1 MMVARRVVN
10 WFKIVRGLPVI
21 VSIAV
26 ATAFP
31 AAAQQPGAPT
41 TPPASTPAPDTGAA
55 NAGAA
60 WRITEPPQSTLVYAR
75 DGSLIGEIGRELRTS
90 VPLASLP
97 AYVPQAFI
105 AIEDRRFYQHNGV
118 DMIGVFGAIKDGMI
132 GRGLRG
138 ASTITQQLVGNL
150 HPDLINRRDMTID
163 RKLREQDAARE
174 MERHYTKAQ
183 ILEAYL
189 NQIPFGHGWFGI
201 DAASR
206 HYFGKPA
213 GRLSLAEAA
222 TLAALPRSAPY
233 YDPIR
238 HPDRA
243 RSRRNLV
250 LSQMA
255 SQGLITTADAAAA
268 EGQPVVTVAP
278 DVVAPAPYFVDAVRT
293 VALAE
298 GVPVDSGGYR
308 LYSTLDPAEQRAAVT
323 ALAEG
328 TAALEARPG
337 YRHPTLASHP
347 KETAN
352 YLQGVVVALEAATGE
367 VRVLVGGRDYQ
378 DSPFDRAIL
387 AARQPGSA
395 FKPIVY
401 AAAIADS
408 IPPNAAVYDTAIAI
422 RQANGTV
429 YRPDDA
435 DGKFLGAMSMREALV
450 DSRNSVAVQLAL
462 RVGLDSVI
470 ALARRVGITTPIAP
484 VPASAIGASGVH
496 PIDLVAAYGAF
507 ATLGQV
513 TQPQFLTRIDDRSGR
528 LVWAPHVLIMAPA
541 LDSNVAFIV
550 GDMMRD
556 VIERGTASEAHG
568 LLPPS
573 LAVAGKT
580 GTTNDN
586 TDLWFVGYTPELVA
600 GVWLGFDQP
609 QPIAKGV
616 AGGTSAAPIWARFI
630 AAIYAGPGPD
640 SGGTWVT
647 QLPAPPLGLVMAE
660 LDRVTGTVA
669 DSTTPIGNRY
679 KEYFLPGTE
688 PAALRFDPR
697 SLFADGPLAL
707 H

>member
-1 MMVARRVVN
+1 MAVMVARRIAKSSRAREALIVVASI
-10 WFKIVRGLPVI
+10 IVA
-21 VSIAV
+21 SS
-26 ATAFP
+26 TAS
-31 AAAQQPGAPT
+31 ARQTGTPGAP
-41 TPPASTPAPDTGAA
+41 PPAPAADTAA
-55 NAGAA
+55 SNLGEA
-60 WRITEPPQSTLVYAR
+60 WRITEPPQSSLVYAR
-75 DGSLIGEIGRELRTS
+75 GGSLIGEIGRELRTS

-97 AYVPQAFI
+97 VYVPQAFI

-118 DMIGVFGAIKDGMI
+118 DMIGVIGAIKDGMI

-150 HPDLINRRDMTID
+150 HPDLVNRRDMSID

-189 NQIPFGHGWFGI
+189 NEIPFGHGWFGI

-250 LSQMA
+250 LTQMA
-255 SQGLITTADAAAA
+255 SQNLITEADADAAKA
-268 EGQPVVTVAP
+268 QPVVTAPADVAS
-278 DVVAPAPYFVDAVRT
+278 PAPYFVDAVRT
-293 VALAE
+293 IALGE
-298 GVPVDSGGYR
+298 GVPVDAGGYR
-308 LYSTLDPAEQRAAVT
+308 LYSTLDLPAQRAAAA
-323 ALAEG
+323 ALASG
-328 TAALEARPG
+328 AAELEARPG
-337 YRHPTLASHP
+337 YHHPTLASHP
-347 KETAN
+347 KDTAD
-352 YLQGVVVALEAATGE
+352 YLQGVVIALDAASGE
-367 VRVLVGGRDYQ
+367 VRALVGGRDYQ
-378 DSPFDRAIL
+378 DSPFDRAML
-387 AARQPGSA
+387 ATRQPGSA

-408 IPPNAAVYDTAIAI
+408 IPANAMLSDTALAI
-422 RQANGTV
+422 RLANGSM

-435 DGKFLGAMSMREALV
+435 DGKFLGAMTMRDALV
-450 DSRNSVAVQLAL
+450 QSRNSVAVQLAL
-462 RVGLDSVI
+462 RVGLDTVI
-470 ALARRVGITTPIAP
+470 ALARRVGITTPVAP

-513 TQPQFLTRIDDRSGR
+513 TQPQFLTRIDDRSGN
-528 LVWAPHVLIMAPA
+528 LIWAPHVMILAPA

-550 GDMMRD
+550 GDIMQD
-556 VIERGTASEAHG
+556 VINRGTASAAHA

-573 LAVAGKT
+573 LVVAGKT

-586 TDLWFVGYTPELVA
+586 ADVWFVGYTPDMVA
-600 GVWLGFDQP
+600 GVWLGFDRP
-609 QPIAKGV
+609 QPIAEGGGV
-616 AGGTSAAPIWARFI
+616 AGGSLAAPIWARFVS
-630 AAIYAGPGPD
+630 AVYAGRD
-640 SGGTWVT
+640 SAAGGAATP
-647 QLPAPPLGLVMAE
+647 PAAPVGLVAAE
-660 LDRVTGTVA
+660 LDRATGALA
-669 DSTTPIGNRY
+669 DSTTPPANRY
-679 KEYFLPGTE
+679 TEYFLPGTE
-688 PAALRFDPR
+688 PAALRFYLP
-697 SLFADGPLAL
+697 SLFADGPIATQ
-707 H
+707 